1 MIGWHRTILI
11 SDWSI
16 VREMEEETETTEDNN
31 LRDWELEDKETSET
45 TTTAA
50 EDATTTTITT
60 TGEKNV
66 MI

>member
-1 MIGWHRTILI
+1 
-11 SDWSI
+11 
-16 VREMEEETETTEDNN
+16 MEEETETTEDNN